1 MQTEGIKQKYLR
13 KVGLLAL
20 ITVLGM
26 TPPLST
32 DMYMP
37 SLPKMADFFGA
48 APVVVN
54 MTMVAFIISMAVG
67 MLVMGPLSDT
77 GSASALLNFIHTL
90 LGSIGMFI
98 GSLPWGSYISGIGIT
113 IVGFLLLGLAMWIY
127 VLKSRWQ
134 TMNLSA

>member
-13 KVGLLAL
+13 KAGLLAL

-37 SLPKMADFFGA
+37 SLPKMADYFGA

-54 MTMVAFIISMAVG
+54 MTMVAFFISMAVG
-67 MLVMGPLSDT
+67 MLVMGPLSDR
-77 GSASALLNFIHTL
+77 
-90 LGSIGMFI
+90 
-98 GSLPWGSYISGIGIT
+98 SGRK
-113 IVGFLLLGLAMWIY
+113 IVLI
-127 VLKSRWQ
+127 VS
-134 TMNLSA
+134 